1 MNDKEL
7 NQEYLRKTGIENVGK
22 VPWGTHFCQFYQNQ
36 DDLISILVP
45 YFKAGLENNE
55 FCMWITAEPL
65 MAGQAEQA
73 LRKEIPGLDAYIK
86 NGQIEILDYNQW
98 YTVSGRFDSERV
110 LQGWVLKEKQAL
122 QKGFAGLRLTG
133 NTFWLEK
140 KDWKAFVSYEEAV
153 NSVIGRYR
161 MLAACTYA
169 ISRCN
174 ASEIIDVISNH
185 QFTIIK
191 RDGKWELIESAN
203 CRQAQEAVKKS
214 EGKYR
219 SLFENMA
226 DGFAYNKVILDKYG
240 EPVDFIFLE
249 GNDAFETLT
258 GLKRKEIIGKRV
270 TEVLPGIEKAQF
282 DWIGRCGRVAL
293 TGESTRFEQYADFL
307 QRWYSVSAYSPE
319 PGYFVVVFEDIT
331 GRKKTE
337 DSLRE
342 RETRLS
348 KTEEIAQLGSWELDL
363 VNNRLFWSN
372 ETYRI
377 FGLKS
382 QEFVATY
389 EAFLEVVH
397 PDDRAAVDAAYSSS
411 LSAGKDTYEI
421 EHRIVRKSTG
431 EIRVVYE
438 KCEHIRNE
446 SGRVIRSAGM
456 VHDITEQKLVEDKI
470 KKSEKKFKAIFE
482 SIPSGILVLDK
493 NRNIK
498 EVNNVLE
505 RIFDIPRE
513 AIINKRWG
521 DAFMCV
527 NSAGHC
533 EKGAEEFCR
542 TCRVR
547 NAIMEVLAGER
558 IYQSKTKVELALNG
572 KIEERIL
579 LISASPIEYENE
591 PHAIVMLED
600 VTELNRLRQRLKAEH
615 TFAGL
620 VGRDAKMQE
629 LYDNVR
635 ELSEINVPVLING
648 ESGTGKELVASAIH
662 SESPR
667 ADKQFVPV
675 NCGALPD
682 GLLESEL
689 FGHVKGAF
697 TGAIRDKK
705 GRFELANGGTIFLDE
720 VGDLSP
726 AMQVKLLRVLQDG
739 CFEKVGGEKTIKVDV
754 RVVSAT
760 NKSLKDEIKSGR
772 FREDLYYR
780 LSVFPVNIT
789 PLRERLNDI
798 ALLSECFL
806 RKSAEESGR
815 DIVSLSEEALSV
827 LMDYHWPGNVR
838 ELQNALLF
846 ALVKCRGRMI
856 EPRHLPLN
864 IQQSKG
870 AAPVKKSRKHKLDL
884 QKVKD
889 ALKQTNGNREKSAKI
904 LGVSRATM
912 HRFLHDCKDQLLE
925 T

>member
-1 MNDKEL
+1 MNEKEL

-22 VPWGTHFCQFYQNQ
+22 VPWGTHFCQFYRNQ

-55 FCMWITAEPL
+55 FCMWITSEPL
-65 MAGQAEQA
+65 TAEQAEQA
-73 LRKEIPGLDAYIK
+73 LKKEIPGLDAYVK
-86 NGQIEILDYNQW
+86 KGQIEILDYSQW
-98 YTVSGRFDSERV
+98 YTVSGRFDPERV
-110 LQGWVLKEKQAL
+110 LQGWILKEKQAL

-140 KDWKAFVSYEEAV
+140 KDWKAFVNYEEAV
-153 NSVIGRYR
+153 NSAIGRYR
-161 MLAACTYA
+161 MVALCTYS
-169 ISRCN
+169 IDKCN
-174 ASEIIDVISNH
+174 TSEIIDVISNH

-203 CRQAQEAVKKS
+203 CKHAQEAVKKS
-214 EGKYR
+214 E
-219 SLFENMA
+219 E
-226 DGFAYNKVILDKYG
+226 
-240 EPVDFIFLE
+240 
-249 GNDAFETLT
+249 
-258 GLKRKEIIGKRV
+258 
-270 TEVLPGIEKAQF
+270 
-282 DWIGRCGRVAL
+282 
-293 TGESTRFEQYADFL
+293 
-307 QRWYSVSAYSPE
+307 
-319 PGYFVVVFEDIT
+319 
-331 GRKKTE
+331 
-337 DSLRE
+337 SLRE
-342 RETRLS
+342 REKRLN
-348 KTEEIAQLGSWELDL
+348 KTEEIANLGSWELDL

-372 ETYRI
+372 ETYKI
-377 FGLKS
+377 FGLKP

-397 PDDRAAVDAAYSSS
+397 PDDRAAVDAAYSGS
-411 LSAGKDTYEI
+411 LREGRDAYDI
-421 EHRIVRKSTG
+421 EHRVVRKSSG
-431 EIRVVYE
+431 EIRVVRE
-438 KCEHIRNE
+438 KCEHIRDE
-446 SGRVIRSAGM
+446 SGRVIRSSGM
-456 VHDITEQKLVEDKI
+456 VHDITEQKLVQDI
-470 KKSEKKFKAIFE
+470 VRKSEQKFKAIFE
-482 SIPSGILVLDK
+482 SIPSGILILDK

-505 RIFDIPRE
+505 RIFNIPRD

-533 EKGAEEFCR
+533 EKGVEEFCR
-542 TCRVR
+542 ACRVR
-547 NAIMEVLAGER
+547 NTIQEVLTGER
-558 IYQSKTKVELALNG
+558 IYQSKTRVELTLNG

-615 TFAGL
+615 TFAGII
-620 VGRDAKMQE
+620 GRDAKMQE

-635 ELSEINVPVLING
+635 ELAEINVPVLING

-662 SESPR
+662 NESPR
-667 ADKQFVPV
+667 ADRQFVPV

-705 GRFELANGGTIFLDE
+705 GRFELADGGTIFLDE

-772 FREDLYYR
+772 FREDLFYR
-780 LSVFPVNIT
+780 LNVFPVNIT

-806 RKSAEESGR
+806 KKSAEESGR
-815 DIVSLSEEALSV
+815 DIVALSEEALSV

-838 ELQNALLF
+838 ELQNALQF

-856 EPRHLPLN
+856 ESQHLPLN
-864 IQQSKG
+864 IQQTKG
-870 AAPVKKSRKHKLDL
+870 SVPVKKSRKRKLDL

-889 ALKQTNGNREKSAKI
+889 ALEQTSGNRMKAAKI

-912 HRFLHDCKDQLLE
+912 HRFLYEYKDQVSG